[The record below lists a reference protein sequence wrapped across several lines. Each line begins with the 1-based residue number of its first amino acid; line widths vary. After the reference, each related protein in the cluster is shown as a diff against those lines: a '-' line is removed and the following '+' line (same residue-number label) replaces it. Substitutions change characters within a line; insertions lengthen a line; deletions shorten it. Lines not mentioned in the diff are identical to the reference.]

1 MGIGTSKEHNKMNSV
16 AEAFIPIIAII
27 FTFGIPGAL
36 IFWYLYIKH
45 KERTKLM
52 DMGLTPQEARDY
64 FREKERRPKNPLS
77 SLKWG
82 ILLSMI
88 GIGLFFGILL
98 DEAGFKDSLSGVMV
112 LLFGGLGF
120 IIYYFIAN
128 SKLKKD
134 AQIQQSSN
142 QNS

>member
-1 MGIGTSKEHNKMNSV
+1 MNNV

-36 IFWYLYIKH
+36 IFWAIYVKH

-64 FREKERRPKNPLS
+64 FRETEKRPKNPLG

-98 DEAGFKDSLSGVMV
+98 DEAGFKDELTGVMV
-112 LLFGGLGF
+112 LVFGGLGF
-120 IIYYFIAN
+120 IIYYFVAN
-128 SKLKKD
+128 SKIKKD

>member
-1 MGIGTSKEHNKMNSV
+1 MGSL
-16 AEAFIPIIAII
+16 ADAFVPIIAII

-52 DMGLTPQEARDY
+52 DMGLSPQEARDY
-64 FREKERRPKNPLS
+64 FREQEKRPKNPLNT
-77 SLKWG
+77 LKWG
-82 ILLSMI
+82 ILLSMV

-98 DEAGFKDSLSGVMV
+98 DEAGFKDELTGVMV

-120 IIYYFIAN
+120 IIYYFIAS

-134 AQIQQSSN
+134 ALVQQNSN